1 MGVVGVEYRME
12 GNWRRPKSQSL
23 EDFVWFVLKVL
34 LVVALLVACYRYALT
49 ADPHEA
55 PWKSLPLLGRL

>member
-1 MGVVGVEYRME
+1 ME